1 LQSKL
6 LAYARLMDS
15 EPPAAPPAAQEEGQD
30 ALPEPLAVLRC
41 RGEGLDEGPQT
52 TFYILGTAHVSQES
66 CRDVAKLIKAV
77 APQV

>member
-1 LQSKL
+1 
-6 LAYARLMDS
+6 MDA
-15 EPPAAPPAAQEEGQD
+15 EPPAAPPAAQEEEVED
-30 ALPEPLAVLRC
+30 ALPQPLAVLCC
-41 RGEGLDEGPQT
+41 RAEGQEDGPET